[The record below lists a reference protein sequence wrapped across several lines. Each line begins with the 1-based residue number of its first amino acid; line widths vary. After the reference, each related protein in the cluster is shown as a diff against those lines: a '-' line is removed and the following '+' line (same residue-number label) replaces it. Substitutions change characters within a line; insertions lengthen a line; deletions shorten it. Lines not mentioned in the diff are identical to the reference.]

1 MMRALKVFSIAIL
14 ALAAVIFSVSAAV
27 GFMNRD
33 ETIPEIAAESGEL
46 EITCAY
52 TEEELLAGV
61 TASDGKDGDLTDQI
75 LVGDFSRFITPGVCD
90 LTYVV
95 FDSSGNMADLTRR
108 VTFTDYHSPRFA
120 LSQPLCFEVGTTNNT
135 DVRAMFTAS
144 DMLDGDLTDWITYIE
159 TDAYYSTP
167 GDYTITMEVRNSF
180 GDTVSYAFPIHIL
193 EENTVDAEIL
203 LTEPVVYLSVGDSF
217 DPADYLESAADAD
230 GYSYTADQLTI
241 TSGVDTS
248 AAGLYEVRYQLEA
261 ADEEGNLTSYGETW
275 LTVIVEEVPA

>member
-1 MMRALKVFSIAIL
+1 M
-14 ALAAVIFSVSAAV
+14 
-27 GFMNRD
+27 
-33 ETIPEIAAESGEL
+33 
-46 EITCAY
+46 
-52 TEEELLAGV
+52 
-61 TASDGKDGDLTDQI
+61 
-75 LVGDFSRFITPGVCD
+75 
-90 LTYVV
+90 TYVV

-120 LSQPLCFEVGTTNNT
+120 LSQPLCFEAGTTNNT

-144 DMLDGDLTDWITYIE
+144 DMLDGDLTDWITYVE

-193 EENTVDAEIL
+193 EENAVDAEIL

-241 TSGVDTS
+241 ISGVDTS